1 MEQGTG
7 PIAAPH
13 RFGWRACLAEE
24 CQGPVLD
31 ALIATGFV
39 RMQYGDRLALTDAG
53 WARARALRLRRPF

>member
-13 RFGWRACLAEE
+13 RFGWRAVVEE

-39 RMQYGDRLALTDAG
+39 RIQYGDRLALTDAG
-53 WARARALRLRRPF
+53 WHALARCACAGPF